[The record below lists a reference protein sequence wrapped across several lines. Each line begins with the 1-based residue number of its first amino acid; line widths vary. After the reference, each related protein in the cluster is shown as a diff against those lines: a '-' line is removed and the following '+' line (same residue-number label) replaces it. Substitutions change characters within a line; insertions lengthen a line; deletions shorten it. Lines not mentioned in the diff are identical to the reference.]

1 MYDVTYN
8 ELLERMLER
17 VSDKFDKRE
26 GSVIFDTHSPA
37 ALELELLY
45 VELNRLIAEGYGDT
59 ASREFLILRCKERG
73 ITPIPASK
81 AVLRG
86 VFTPENIEVIGQRF
100 SIGNL
105 NYIVLRCTKD
115 EKGGY
120 EVQCETAG
128 IVGNQQ
134 LGTMIPIEYIQ
145 GLETAELT
153 ELLIPGED
161 DEDTEVLRERYFD
174 SFNERAFGGNVQDY
188 LEKTNSIPGVGSTK
202 VTRVWNTDIRPA
214 DMIPNAAVTEWYED
228 IVDTLGEDV
237 KAWLTSVYSAASE
250 KKLTTGGTVLLTILN
265 SEFGVATDILINTI
279 QETID
284 PNENAGEGYG
294 VSPIGHVVKVK
305 SADAVEITVKT
316 NITFDVGYS
325 WSNLQTLIDE
335 AISNY
340 LLELRKA
347 WADSPYLVIRVSQIE
362 TRILQ
367 IKGIVDID
375 DTKINGTSGNLTLGK
390 YDVPIFKGASA

>member
-26 GSVIFDTHSPA
+26 GSVIFDTHSPT

-100 SIGNL
+100 SIGDL
-105 NYIVLRCTKD
+105 NYIVLRRTED

-128 IVGNQQ
+128 VVGNQQ

-174 SFNERAFGGNVQDY
+174 SFNERAFSGNVQDY

-214 DMIPNAAVTEWYED
+214 DMIPNAAVTAWYEG

-237 KAWLTSVYSAASE
+237 KAWLTSVYSAANE

-265 SEFGVATDILINTI
+265 SEFAVATDILINTV

-294 VSPIGHVVKVK
+294 VAPIGHVVKVK
-305 SADAVEITVKT
+305 SANAVEITVKT

-325 WSNLQTLIDE
+325 WSNLQSLIDE

-347 WADSPYLVIRVSQIE
+347 WSDSPYLVIRVSQIE
-362 TRILQ
+362 TRLLQ

-375 DTKINGTSGNLTLGK
+375 DTKINGTFGNLTLGK
-390 YDVPIFKGASA
+390 YEVPIFKEASA